1 MTGAQK
7 AAIRPLALKF
17 LLGWFLSV
25 VALAAVGLAL
35 NADWCRPHFESALS
49 NLFHRNVRLGHIS
62 WSFGLNGLAIATNKI
77 QLDEMDGAPFLK
89 AGRTEIGVA
98 FRPLFKGDV
107 ELHHLDFEKP
117 ELWATREENG
127 KWNFTDLIKFGPDV
141 RIIQIVD
148 GRLHLTDMAAPKA
161 YRSSLNLD
169 DLQVKFVWPKKKLS
183 KPFFLS
189 FKLAQP
195 KYTTSFQM
203 SGLGVGAIEDWQR
216 NHYTINVSAKQI
228 NPDDGLRL
236 AAFLMK
242 PDDSVKLQ
250 PRQLSGLFD
259 VSVKGEGT
267 LDKGI
272 KLEATMEADKLVL
285 KDSKMG
291 SLHAANANSKGHLT
305 VDKQK
310 IAWDDFTLN
319 LPGVNLKSNGEL
331 RKWRGSKSEYSSNLT
346 GRVEDLRSLNTLL
359 KAPPSTNGKKNAA
372 FALLDSI
379 SPDRLTGRAEI
390 VLNIVGGNKSALIE
404 SNFKAGGL
412 LLKDLLEEAAPP
424 NARFAVLAAVPER
437 SSVKGDVKLAAGEK
451 LEVRSAE
458 ADIAGG
464 IVKINGETDL
474 KTRHSKYELR
484 ASNLDLAAIST
495 NMNNSAEARR
505 ELAARIEVP
514 AKSRLQL
521 SGHADMVTRLE
532 RRGTVTTQD
541 THLTLRRA
549 NFKIS
554 DGSLNISD
562 MNGKLTVTDNSFH
575 FDNITGIMD
584 GGQFALSGH
593 VPFHGG
599 GINLTASGKKID
611 VDKLTRALIAFK
623 MEIPQMAGVKAT
635 GRVKEAHLKII
646 GSLVKPVIT
655 GTAIPEE
662 VRLEILS
669 AKRFIKA
676 TGGSLALN
684 GDLLTLKD
692 MTLATKGGSAL
703 VTARLSG
710 VPGEAQLVDG
720 RIKSQSLDLADFD
733 AWINSSVVPEK
744 LRKDYNLMLKT
755 YSISKVHGKIYGD
768 ILLKGNPTETLPRFD
783 GVIGLMGVGF
793 NVDKEQVSVNRL
805 SGVLATAGD
814 ELLLQDIAGWINN
827 SQFEA
832 DGDIKQFRTK
842 EPFLS
847 SEIRGTL
854 NAKEINQLISAFS
867 PAKKASQLRFTCQ
880 GPLDVKVKFAG
891 TQENLKVQF
900 AGRAISKNTVKLHG
914 PFGTLHQPAGENMSM
929 DGSVTI
935 HDKGVTIE
943 GAHLFVSDSVLNFK
957 GEIKVKGDD
966 GKPLMDDQV
975 LNLVV
980 LTPNALPARRML
992 AAVAP
997 AIAEDDVTGTIKVD
1011 GALSGAMSNPK
1022 IKGIFDLTKV
1032 SVPKM
1037 KFMNATGRMESR
1049 DPYDPRSQAAPI
1061 NAKVDMKELEVSGI
1075 KVTDVTGDMSFR
1087 PSGGEDKL
1095 PKVRLANMKLKAGG
1109 GNVSLNCWIDPET
1122 QKMGT
1127 RAEFKG
1133 VDLDAIS
1140 TGLFGHSGEI
1150 VGHATGDLQLKS
1162 QGRNKEEMIK
1172 NLSGNGSFDVKNGI
1186 LARFGRL
1193 QARLTQA
1200 NLLQSGL
1207 LGFNLNN
1214 LLQSVVPVRTGTFKE
1229 LTGKYQ
1235 IANGVLAFNDLR
1247 FNGEDMRLWG
1257 GGTANLIDGKVSMEI
1272 AGTLPR
1278 VTASVLGGPLGH
1290 MSRGLTVQRL
1300 LSTVTFNKLEKLPSL
1315 PILGDIA
1322 ADKPRTF
1329 TFKMNAPLNEPKV
1342 LAQSIEKSFKWL
1354 PSKPLAS
1361 AHPVPGID
1369 SKVLEAKAN

>member
-25 VALAAVGLAL
+25 LVISIVGLAL
-35 NADWCRPHFESALS
+35 NADWCRPHFENALS
-49 NLFHRNVRLGHIS
+49 NLFHRNVKLGHIS

-77 QLDEMDGAPFLK
+77 QLDEIDGSPFLK

-98 FRPLFKGDV
+98 FRPLIKGDV
-107 ELHHLDFEKP
+107 ELHHLDFQKP

-169 DLQVKFVWPKKKLS
+169 DLQLKFVWPKKKLS
-183 KPFFLS
+183 KPFFVS
-189 FKLAQP
+189 FKLTQP
-195 KYTTSFQM
+195 KYTTTFQM
-203 SGLGVGAIEDWQR
+203 SGLGVGAIEDWQS
-216 NHYTINVSAKQI
+216 NHYTINVAAKQI

-242 PDDSVKLQ
+242 PEDSAELQ

-259 VSVKGEGT
+259 ISVKGQGT
-267 LDKGI
+267 LAEGI
-272 KLEATMEADKLVL
+272 KLDATMEADKLVL
-285 KDSKMG
+285 KDPKMG
-291 SLHAANANSKGHLT
+291 SIHALSANSKGRLT
-305 VDKQK
+305 LDKQK
-310 IAWDDFTLN
+310 IAWDELTLN
-319 LPGVNLKSNGEL
+319 LPGVNLKSKGEL
-331 RKWRGSKSEYSSNLT
+331 RKWQGSKSEYSSNFS
-346 GRVEDLRSLNTLL
+346 GSVEDLRSLNTLL
-359 KAPPSTNGKKNAA
+359 KAPPSAKGKKNSA
-372 FALLDSI
+372 FALLESI

-390 VLNIVGGNKSALIE
+390 VLNIQGGNKHALIE

-424 NARFAVLAAVPER
+424 SSRFAVLAAVPER
-437 SSVKGDVKLAAGEK
+437 SSVKGDVKLTSGEK

-464 IVKINGETDL
+464 VVKINGETDL
-474 KTRHSKYELR
+474 KTRNSKYELR
-484 ASNLDLAAIST
+484 ANNLDLSAIST
-495 NMNNSAEARR
+495 NMNNSAQARK
-505 ELAARIEVP
+505 ELAARIDVP
-514 AKSRLQL
+514 AKSRLLL
-521 SGHADMVTRLE
+521 SGYADMVTKLE
-532 RRGTVTTQD
+532 RRGNVTTQD
-541 THLTLRRA
+541 TNLVLRRA

-554 DGSLNISD
+554 DGSLNITQMS
-562 MNGKLTVTDNSFH
+562 GKLSITDRDFR
-575 FDNITGIMD
+575 FENITGLMD
-584 GGQFALSGH
+584 GGQFALSGN
-593 VPFHGG
+593 VPFHGA
-599 GINLTASGKKID
+599 GISLMASGKKID

-623 MEIPQMAGVKAT
+623 MQIPQMAGVKAT
-635 GRVKEAHLKII
+635 GKIKEAHLKII
-646 GSLVKPVIT
+646 GSLSKPIVT
-655 GTAIPEE
+655 GTAIPDE

-676 TGGSLALN
+676 TGGSLALA
-684 GDLLTLKD
+684 GDLLTLKE
-692 MTLATKGGSAL
+692 MTLATKGGSAI

-710 VPGEAQLVDG
+710 VPGQAQLVDG

-768 ILLKGNPTETLPRFD
+768 ILLKGNPKETLPRFD
-783 GVIGLMGVGF
+783 GVIGLMNVGF
-793 NVDKEQVSVNRL
+793 NVDREQVSVNRL

-847 SEIRGTL
+847 SDIRGTL

-867 PAKKASQLRFTCQ
+867 PAKKASRLRFSCQ
-880 GPLDVKVKFAG
+880 GPLDVKIKFAG
-891 TQENLKVQF
+891 TQENMKVQF
-900 AGRAISKNTVKLHG
+900 AGRAISKNLVKLHG
-914 PFGTLHQPAGENMSM
+914 PFGTLHQPAGENMSL
-929 DGSVTI
+929 DGAVTI
-935 HDKGVTIE
+935 HSKGVTIDD
-943 GAHLFVSDSVLNFK
+943 AHLFVNDSVLNFK
-957 GEIKVKGDD
+957 GEIKVKGEDNQ
-966 GKPLMDDQV
+966 PLMDDQV
-975 LNLVV
+975 INLVV
-980 LTPNALPARRML
+980 LTPNALPAKRML

-997 AIAEDDVTGTIKVD
+997 AIADDDVTGTIKVD
-1011 GALSGAMSNPK
+1011 GALAGSMSNPK
-1022 IKGIFDLTKV
+1022 LKGIFDLNKV

-1037 KFMNATGRMESR
+1037 RFLNATGRMESR

-1061 NAKVDMKELEVSGI
+1061 NAKVDMKELEVAGI

-1087 PSGGEDKL
+1087 PSSGEDKL

-1109 GNVSLNCWIDPET
+1109 GNVSLNCWVDPET

-1127 RAEFKG
+1127 RAEFKN

-1162 QGRNKEEMIK
+1162 QGRDKEEMIK
-1172 NLSGNGSFDVKNGI
+1172 NLSGNGSFDVKNGT

-1214 LLQSVVPVRTGTFKE
+1214 LLQSVVPVRTGTFKD

-1235 IANGVLAFNDLR
+1235 ITNGLLAFNDLR
-1247 FNGEDMRLWG
+1247 FNGADMRLWG

-1290 MSRGLTVQRL
+1290 MSRGITIQRL

-1329 TFKMNAPLNEPKV
+1329 TFKMNAPLNDPKV

-1369 SKVLEAKAN
+1369 AKMLEAKAN